1 MVYRR
6 IDSEDTIFMSDETE
20 EWEDSID
27 RELSPKFKFP
37 ITILDESMKDI
48 NLEFPPITFR
58 EPEKPKSVV
67 STKVIE
73 LKNTK
78 KTKSKKGLF

>member
-1 MVYRR
+1 MAFRR

-20 EWEDSID
+20 QWEDSID

-78 KTKSKKGLF
+78 KNKSKKGLF

>member
-6 IDSEDTIFMSDETE
+6 IDSEDTIFMSDETK

-27 RELSPKFKFP
+27 KELSPKFKFP
-37 ITILDESMKDI
+37 LTILDESIKDI
-48 NLEFPPITFR
+48 ILEFPPVTFR
-58 EPEKPKSVV
+58 EPEKPKSG
-67 STKVIE
+67 SPTKVIE